1 MITSPPSEIIIAYLV
16 AEGLVQRPSNPSK
29 VWPATRGQA
38 PISDTIS
45 ATDTTYQGDKWVYC
59 TDILPFTEGKYQRT
73 GETVRKPK
81 VQICV
86 RDKDYQTAYLKC
98 RAIEFALSPIL
109 LEIVTTDTDEEILFE
124 ACKIDLATAFLYS
137 EAQNRRQYFCTT
149 VQLTI
154 SEAP

>member
-1 MITSPPSEIIIAYLV
+1 MISSPPAEIIIAFLV

-38 PISDTIS
+38 PVSDVVS
-45 ATDTTYQGDKWVYC
+45 ATDATYQGDKWVYC
-59 TDILPFTEGKYQRT
+59 TDILPLTEGKYQRT

-86 RDKDYQTAYLKC
+86 RDVDYQSAYLKC
-98 RAIEFALSPIL
+98 RAIEEALSPVR
-109 LEIVTTDTDEEILFE
+109 LEIVTTDSAEEVLFE
-124 ACKIDLATAFLYS
+124 ACKIELATAYLYA
-137 EAQNRRQYFCTT
+137 EPQNRRQYFCTT